1 MARIWI
7 VEDDPQI
14 GLLIEL
20 TVKKAGHEA
29 RRLVDGVELER
40 ALQKDAPELLL
51 LDLMLREKDGF
62 TLLREWKQRQRTKDV
77 PVIIISARGA
87 ERDKVRG
94 LELGAEDYVTKP
106 FGVRELQ
113 ARIQTALRAHGG
125 RAAGG
130 GAAVHPSQEP
140 GDVSGRPA
148 RGTDGARI

>member
-51 LDLMLREKDGF
+51 LDLMLRE
-62 TLLREWKQRQRTKDV
+62 RTASPSCV
-77 PVIIISARGA
+77 SGSSGSAPRTCPSSSS
-87 ERDKVRG
+87 R
-94 LELGAEDYVTKP
+94 
-106 FGVRELQ
+106 
-113 ARIQTALRAHGG
+113 
-125 RAAGG
+125 RAARSATRCAGWNW
-130 GAAVHPSQEP
+130 
-140 GDVSGRPA
+140 A
-148 RGTDGARI
+148 RRTT

>member
-62 TLLREWKQRQRTKDV
+62 TLLREWKQRQRTKGHSRHHHLGCAAR
-77 PVIIISARGA
+77 SATRCAGWNW
-87 ERDKVRG
+87 
-94 LELGAEDYVTKP
+94 
-106 FGVRELQ
+106 
-113 ARIQTALRAHGG
+113 ARRT
-125 RAAGG
+125 
-130 GAAVHPSQEP
+130 
-140 GDVSGRPA
+140 
-148 RGTDGARI
+148 T

>member
-62 TLLREWKQRQRTKDV
+62 TLLREWKQRPRTKDV

-94 LELGAEDYVTKP
+94 LELGAKGYVTKP
-106 FGVRELQ
+106 IGVRTAGAHDRVGLMPLGACDDMQTLQ
-113 ARIQTALRAHGG
+113 CSYPLSLVG
-125 RAAGG
+125 
-130 GAAVHPSQEP
+130 
-140 GDVSGRPA
+140 
-148 RGTDGARI
+148 

>member
-1 MARIWI
+1 MCIRDRIWI

-62 TLLREWKQRQRTKDV
+62 TLLREWKQRQRTKDIPAV
-77 PVIIISARGA
+77 SYTHLTEAV
-87 ERDKVRG
+87 
-94 LELGAEDYVTKP
+94 
-106 FGVRELQ
+106 LQ
-113 ARIQTALRAHGG
+113 ALQAVAARSPRAPF
-125 RAAGG
+125 R
-130 GAAVHPSQEP
+130 
-140 GDVSGRPA
+140 
-148 RGTDGARI
+148 